1 MGLREE
7 GADSAWLFSVVQ
19 ALRCRALTTLRSHV

>member
-1 MGLREE
+1 MGLCEE

-19 ALRCRALTTLRSHV
+19 VGRSKALAMLLR